1 MEIIQDK
8 TERHQDPARKEE
20 KPRQETAALR
30 ESNRTDR
37 QGPGGPS
44 DTVRMVVFKLAGH
57 EHALDVRRIKEIV
70 IAGEISPVI
79 EAPDF
84 MAGAMKVRGRVLP
97 IVDLAKR
104 LNLPTGQR
112 TYEACVIVVRHGK
125 RRVGLLVDS
134 ASELLRVPAKEI
146 QVPDEILGGPSTR
159 FMDGVVYVGDR
170 LLILLNL
177 DEILTLVEE
186 DMGDDDRCERMD
198 GRLGG

>member
-8 TERHQDPARKEE
+8 TERHRDPARKQE
-20 KPRQETAALR
+20 KPCQETAALP
-30 ESNRTDR
+30 ESNRID
-37 QGPGGPS
+37 QPGPGDS
-44 DTVRMVVFKLAGH
+44 SNTVRMVVFKVAGH
-57 EHALDVRRIKEIV
+57 EHALDVHRIKEIV

-104 LNLPTGQR
+104 LNLPGRER
-112 TYEACVIVVRHGK
+112 TYEACVIVVRDRK

-134 ASELLRVPAKEI
+134 VSELLRVPVKEI
-146 QVPDEILGGPSTR
+146 QVPDEILGGPRTR

-170 LLILLNL
+170 LLIVLNL
-177 DEILTLVEE
+177 DEILTLIGE
-186 DMGDDDRCERMD
+186 DLGDGDCCERMD
-198 GRLGG
+198 